1 MAKKMAKYFITV
13 AVLFFIVGCLEGIM
27 FPTKFRFQSFYA
39 AVMHIP
45 PEHLKSFF
53 SHFVVKIHT
62 HISLIGW
69 VSSALMGILYF
80 IVPQIKDQAKDQ
92 TKDQAESRERYSKW
106 ACYANFWLHV
116 FGILLFCAGFHLI
129 GMTGLKS
136 GYAPGSPEFREL
148 EAPFKVIV
156 LTGGSF
162 ICLSSLP
169 FSFNITRT
177 LFAKETSALKTMD

>member
-13 AVLFFIVGCLEGIM
+13 AILFFIVGCFEGLM
-27 FPTKFRFQSFYA
+27 FPTKFKFQSFYT

-62 HISLIGW
+62 HISLVGW
-69 VSSALMGILYF
+69 VSSALMGVLYF
-80 IVPQIKDQAKDQ
+80 IVPQIKDQTEDQ
-92 TKDQAESRERYSKW
+92 ERYSKW

-148 EAPFKVIV
+148 EAPFKLFV

-162 ICLSSLP
+162 ICLSSLL
-169 FSFNITRT
+169 FSFNIAKT
-177 LFAKETSALKTMD
+177 LFATETSGVKN

>member
-1 MAKKMAKYFITV
+1 MAKKMAKYFIS
-13 AVLFFIVGCLEGIM
+13 AAILFLIAGCFEGIM

-39 AVMHIP
+39 AFMHIP

-62 HISLIGW
+62 HISLVGW

-80 IVPQIKDQAKDQ
+80 IAPQIKDQIN
-92 TKDQAESRERYSKW
+92 DQAEGGESYSKW

-129 GMTGLKS
+129 GMAGLKS

-148 EAPFKVIV
+148 GAPFKLFV

-162 ICLSSLP
+162 ICLSSLL
-169 FSFNITRT
+169 FSFNIARA
-177 LFAKETSALKTMD
+177 LFAKKTSKNDNG